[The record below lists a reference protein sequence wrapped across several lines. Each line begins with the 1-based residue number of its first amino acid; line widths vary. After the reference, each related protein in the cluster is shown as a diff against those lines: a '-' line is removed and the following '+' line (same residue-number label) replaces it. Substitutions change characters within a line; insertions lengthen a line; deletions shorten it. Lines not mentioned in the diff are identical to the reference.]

1 MSVCIKLAVRSLKKN
16 KSRTIIT
23 LVGIVL
29 AVLMMC
35 TVLTMFSSVLTS
47 AVDSIIEN
55 EGNWHISIHN
65 APEEKISEL
74 KRAEG
79 VLSAENVSV
88 EGHDV
93 CRITLENPKTVYD
106 FASRYL
112 DENTEYSYH
121 SELLSYLGISQ
132 NENIKSL
139 ITGIAAAL
147 LIIITVGA
155 VSLIYNAFA
164 ISVSERTKEIGLL
177 SSLGASKGHI
187 RIMVYSEAA
196 LLGTLAIP
204 MGITFG
210 LLTSWALLDV
220 FGAYMEKVLYVDM
233 SMELHISGWTII
245 LAAIF
250 GYMLVFLSAGIPA
263 HSASTISIIDN
274 LKGEKGVIKVKE
286 SDFTHSV
293 ETLLT
298 KRNIKREKKS
308 FRAITFSLAVSI
320 FLFVSANGF
329 SMYLLAFTDAEQ
341 EKIGYDLRICYSME
355 YGDEKFDKLYSFI
368 KAQNGIDEIGWFAE
382 SPSQFHSVLLNPQWV
397 TDSYQ
402 SSEEAIV
409 SGNTGLYKTSFYIFI
424 ISDERYAE
432 FISKNKLTSSN
443 SVYASAFYSE
453 FGEDGKNMSLPIL
466 KDGKYKANVR
476 LMSETASDRL
486 MADINANPDGRFDY
500 EDYYDTFFSVEIAI
514 GSYDFPL
521 EFRANNG
528 GVSILIP
535 ESRISEFDGEIISK
549 EIMIQS
555 PNYENIQKNISDYL
569 MRNGLSENVS
579 MFNSAESYQSQ
590 RNLAAMIKLFSNSF
604 LILLSVISCANVF
617 NVMTT
622 SLNMRNRE
630 FAVLRSLGM
639 TVDKL
644 FIMLCMENILTGITA
659 ALAGGAASLP
669 LCYLLYKS
677 ITAGSMIDIAF
688 PFRAFLTASF
698 VMMAIMLITSI
709 YGLCKIKKGS
719 VIADIRNS
727 FT

>member
-16 KSRTIIT
+16 KSRTFIT

-35 TVLTMFSSVLTS
+35 TVLTMLSSVLTS

-55 EGNWHISIHN
+55 EGNWHISVYN
-65 APEEKISEL
+65 ASEEKIAEL
-74 KRAEG
+74 KEAEG

-147 LIIITVGA
+147 IIIITVGA

-164 ISVSERTKEIGLL
+164 ISVSERTKDIGLL
-177 SSLGASKGHI
+177 SSIGASKGHI
-187 RIMVYSEAA
+187 RIMIYSEAA

-204 MGITFG
+204 IGIALG

-220 FGAYMEKVLYVDM
+220 FGAYMEKVLYADM

-245 LAAIF
+245 LTAIF

-320 FLFVSANGF
+320 FLFVSANAF

-341 EKIGYDLRICYSME
+341 EKIGYDLRIRYSME

-368 KAQNGIDEIGWFAE
+368 KAQDGIDEIGWFAE

-397 TDSYQ
+397 TDGYQ
-402 SSEEAIV
+402 SSAEAALN
-409 SGNTGLYKTSFYIFI
+409 GKYKTPFYIFI

-432 FISKNKLTSSN
+432 FLSKNKLGSSN

-453 FGEDGKNMSLPIL
+453 FGEDGENTSLPIL
-466 KDGKYKANVR
+466 KDGKYKADVR
-476 LMSETASDRL
+476 LMSEKASDKL

-500 EDYYDTFFSVEIAI
+500 EDYYDTFFSVEITI

-535 ESRISEFDGEIISK
+535 ESRISEFGGKIVSK

-590 RNLAAMIKLFSNSF
+590 RNLAAMINLFSNSF

-622 SLNMRNRE
+622 SLNMRKRE

-639 TVDKL
+639 TVEKL
-644 FIMLCMENILTGITA
+644 FIMLCMENILTGLTA

-677 ITAGSMIDIAF
+677 ITAGSMIDFAF
-688 PFRAFLTASF
+688 PVGAFLTASF

-719 VIADIRNS
+719 VITDIRNS

>member
-16 KSRTIIT
+16 KSRTFIT
-23 LVGIVL
+23 LVGIAL

-35 TVLTMFSSVLTS
+35 TVLTMLSSVLTS

-139 ITGIAAAL
+139 ITGIATAL
-147 LIIITVGA
+147 IIIITVGA

-164 ISVSERTKEIGLL
+164 ISVSERTKDIGLL
-177 SSLGASKGHI
+177 SSIGASKGHI
-187 RIMVYSEAA
+187 RIMIYSEAA

-204 MGITFG
+204 IGIALG

-220 FGAYMEKVLYVDM
+220 FGAYMEKVLYADM

-245 LAAIF
+245 LTAIF
-250 GYMLVFLSAGIPA
+250 VYMLVFLSASIPA
-263 HSASTISIIDN
+263 HSASTISIMDN
-274 LKGEKGVIKVKE
+274 LKGVKGAIKVKE
-286 SDFTHSV
+286 SDFTHSI

-308 FRAITFSLAVSI
+308 FRAITFSLVVSI

-341 EKIGYDLRICYSME
+341 EKIGYDLRIRYSME

-397 TDSYQ
+397 TDGYQ
-402 SSEEAIV
+402 SSAEAAPN
-409 SGNTGLYKTSFYIFI
+409 GKYKTPFYIFI
-424 ISDERYAE
+424 ISDERYTEFLAE
-432 FISKNKLTSSN
+432 NNLTNSN

-453 FGEDGKNMSLPIL
+453 FGEDGENTSLPIL
-466 KDGKYKANVR
+466 KDGKYKADVR

-500 EDYYDTFFSVEIAI
+500 EDYYDTFFSVEITI

-535 ESRISEFDGEIISK
+535 ESRISEFGGKIVSK

-622 SLNMRNRE
+622 SLNMRKRE

-639 TVDKL
+639 TVEKL
-644 FIMLCMENILTGITA
+644 FIMLCMENILIGLTA

-677 ITAGSMIDIAF
+677 ITAGSMIDFTF

-719 VIADIRNS
+719 VITDIRNS

>member
-1 MSVCIKLAVRSLKKN
+1 MSVCIKLAMRSLKKN
-16 KSRTIIT
+16 KSRTFIT
-23 LVGIVL
+23 LIGIVL

-47 AVDSIIEN
+47 AIDSIIEN
-55 EGNWHISIHN
+55 EGNWHISVYN
-65 APEEKISEL
+65 ADKEKLAEL
-74 KRAEG
+74 KEAEG
-79 VLSAENVSV
+79 VLSAENISV

-93 CRITLENPKTVYD
+93 CRIVLENPRNVYD

-112 DENTEYSYH
+112 DEDTEYSYH
-121 SELLSYLGISQ
+121 SELLSYHGISQ

-204 MGITFG
+204 MGIVFG
-210 LLTSWALLDV
+210 LFTSWTLLDV
-220 FGAYMEKVLYVDM
+220 FGAYIEKVLYVDM
-233 SMELHISGWTII
+233 NMELHISSWTII
-245 LAAIF
+245 LTAIF

-286 SDFTHSV
+286 SDFTSSV
-293 ETLLT
+293 ETLLA

-308 FRAITFSLAVSI
+308 FRAITFSLAISI
-320 FLFVSANGF
+320 FLFVSANAL
-329 SMYLLAFTDAEQ
+329 SMYLTAFTDAEQ
-341 EKIGYDLRICYSME
+341 EKIGYDLRIRYSME

-368 KAQNGIDEIGWFAE
+368 KAQDGIDEIGWFAE
-382 SPSQFHSVLLNPQWV
+382 SPSQFHSILLNPQWV
-397 TDSYQ
+397 TDGYQ
-402 SSEEAIV
+402 SSAEAAPN
-409 SGNTGLYKTSFYIFI
+409 GKYKTPFYIFI
-424 ISDERYAE
+424 ISDERYVEFLAE
-432 FISKNKLTSSN
+432 NNLTNSN

-453 FGEDGKNMSLPIL
+453 FGENGENTSLPIL
-466 KDGKYKANVR
+466 KDGKYKADVR

-500 EDYYDTFFSVEIAI
+500 EDYYDTFFSVQITV

-521 EFRANNG
+521 EFRANSG

-535 ESRISEFDGEIISK
+535 ESRTSEFGGKIVSK

-622 SLNMRNRE
+622 SLNMRKRE

-639 TVDKL
+639 TVAKL
-644 FIMLCMENILTGITA
+644 FAMLCMENILTGLTA

-669 LCYLLYKS
+669 LCYILYRS
-677 ITAGSMIDIAF
+677 ITAGSMIVFSF
-688 PFRAFLTASF
+688 PVGAFLTASL
-698 VMMAIMLITSI
+698 VMMVIMFITSI
-709 YGLCKIKKGS
+709 YGLCKIRKGN
-719 VIADIRNS
+719 VITDIRS
-727 FT
+727 EFT